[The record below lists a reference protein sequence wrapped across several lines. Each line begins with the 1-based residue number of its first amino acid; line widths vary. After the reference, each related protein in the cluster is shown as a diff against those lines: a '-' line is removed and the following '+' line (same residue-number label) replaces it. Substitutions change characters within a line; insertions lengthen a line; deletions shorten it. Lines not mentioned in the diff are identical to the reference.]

1 MSQNTSSAVM
11 QQRSEPHDSLDFFP
25 TPPWATRAL
34 MEHIIIPQLGLLGRK
49 QLRSM
54 TCWEPACGMGDMAHP
69 LTEYFGRVLASDVHD
84 YNGSFSPID
93 FLLPGTEPP
102 SVVLGGVE
110 WIITNPPFAL
120 AEQFIER
127 AHQFK
132 NWRGTAMLVRSAFLE
147 GVGRWGRLF
156 SINPPSLVA
165 QFTERVPMHKGKL
178 TATGSTATSY
188 CWLVWMAETRVDTR
202 VIWIPPC
209 RKNLERA
216 SDYVSRETSLVNHR
230 VPEIQTE
237 SADNERAGA

>member
-1 MSQNTSSAVM
+1 MSQNTSHAVM

-34 MEHIIIPQLGLLGRK
+34 MEHVIIPQLGVLGRK
-49 QLRSM
+49 ELRGM
-54 TCWEPACGMGDMAHP
+54 TCWEPACGMGDMSHP
-69 LTEYFGRVLASDVHD
+69 LTEYFGRVLASDIHD
-84 YNGSFSPID
+84 YNGMFGTID

-120 AEQFIER
+120 AEQFIIR
-127 AHQFK
+127 ASQFK

-147 GVGRWGRLF
+147 GVGRWSRLF
-156 SINPPSLVA
+156 SVNPPSLVA
-165 QFTERVPMHKGKL
+165 QFVERVPMHKGKL

-202 VIWIPPC
+202 VLWIPPC
-209 RKNLERA
+209 RRQLER
-216 SDYVSRETSLVNHR
+216 SRDYPDVSRETVLTS
-230 VPEIQTE
+230 VPETTE
-237 SADNERAGA
+237 THRGL